1 MPSGNLQRSGDQIR
15 KLSSVPVSLYQADS
29 YLDSLHILNV
39 LHGEQQ
45 KSWQKDYMGCP
56 WGNQELIL
64 LSQNWEAGI
73 RSLEVLTAQEQLF
86 SEEQRPGGKPNP
98 GLMLQVVETV
108 PTDLQWVT
116 SNKAMT
122 SGNHLVF
129 YIISKNGLS
138 PFEPLN
144 YSSFLLSHIYSF
156 LAKASAPQA
165 SQLRTVTKAKPEKGP
180 SSWQH
185 GRGHVWPHC
194 MRCFVRQGSK
204 EEFKARQN
212 WG

>member
-1 MPSGNLQRSGDQIR
+1 M
-15 KLSSVPVSLYQADS
+15 
-29 YLDSLHILNV
+29 
-39 LHGEQQ
+39 
-45 KSWQKDYMGCP
+45 
-56 WGNQELIL
+56 
-64 LSQNWEAGI
+64 
-73 RSLEVLTAQEQLF
+73 LTAQEQLF

-129 YIISKNGLS
+129 YTISKNGLS
-138 PFEPLN
+138 PFKPLN
-144 YSSFLLSHIYSF
+144 YSSFLLNHIYSF

-165 SQLRTVTKAKPEKGP
+165 SQLRTVTKAKPERGP

-185 GRGHVWPHC
+185 GRGHV
-194 MRCFVRQGSK
+194 
-204 EEFKARQN
+204 
-212 WG
+212 